1 MFRGDRRRERD
12 SDRSSAPRRRISY
25 TNVTAVLALAI
36 VLAGGTAYAAS
47 KIIITK
53 TSQISTSVRKA
64 LHGATGPAGAPG
76 TAGAAG
82 AAGAAGVPDA
92 WAEVAADGTIT
103 QQSGGITSTPGTSP
117 VAYVYCLHVPGTPH
131 VAVATPDGS
140 TTVTGT
146 FDGTYDPASQELD
159 AVIVVGLCGPTTNV
173 AVLTSTYGGAAAAEP
188 FNLLVD

>member
-12 SDRSSAPRRRISY
+12 RDRSSAPRRRVSY
-25 TNVTAVLALAI
+25 TNVTAVLALVI

-53 TSQISTSVRKA
+53 TSQISASVRKA

-76 TAGAAG
+76 TAGVAG
-82 AAGAAGVPDA
+82 NPGAAGVPDA
-92 WAEVAADGTIT
+92 WAEVVPDGTIT

-117 VAYVYCLHVPGTPH
+117 LAYLYCLHVPGTPH

-140 TTVTGT
+140 EGATGT
-146 FDGTYDPASQELD
+146 FEVTYDPASLELD
-159 AVIVVGLCGPTTNV
+159 TLIADGYCGPTTNV
-173 AVLTSTYGGAAAAEP
+173 AVITITSGGADAAEP

>member
-1 MFRGDRRRERD
+1 MFRGDRRLERD
-12 SDRSSAPRRRISY
+12 SDRSSAPRRGVSY
-25 TNVTAVLALAI
+25 TNVIAVLALVI

-82 AAGAAGVPDA
+82 KAGAAGVPDA
-92 WAEVAADGTIT
+92 WAEVAAVGTIT
-103 QQSGGITSTPGTSP
+103 QQSGGITSTPGTTP
-117 VAYVYCLHVPGTPH
+117 LAYVYCLRVPGTPH

-140 TTVTGT
+140 AGAAGT
-146 FDGTYDPASQELD
+146 FEVAYDPASVELD
-159 AVIVVGLCGPTTNV
+159 VLIAIGYCGPTTNA
-173 AVLTSTYGGAAAAEP
+173 AVITFTSGGAAAAEA